1 MSIAAFQIPTSK
13 SGEPKKISWEV
24 FQRRYL
30 DKEDRFKYEWKD
42 GELIKTQR
50 TMNQSQQIIFIS
62 LTKLLRELSIS
73 SATLGELLPEVETWF
88 GPAWRRPDIAYFS
101 LDQIQKFKVEENQVP
116 QFVVE
121 VISNNDQ
128 LNKANEKLID
138 YRNAKVPIVWF
149 VYPKTREVHVYRGK
163 QMTICTGDDICS
175 AEPVIP
181 GFLIPASKVFE

>member
-1 MSIAAFQIPTSK
+1 MSLVAIQTSATKTIA
-13 SGEPKKISWEV
+13 PKKLTWEE
-24 FQRRYL
+24 FNRRYS
-30 DKEDRFKYEWKD
+30 DKEDRYKYEWVD
-42 GELIKTQR
+42 GEVVKTLR
-50 TMNQSQQIIFIS
+50 TMNQNQQFIY
-62 LTKLLRELSIS
+62 LKLNRLLRSLS
-73 SATLGELLPEVETWF
+73 APNPNLGELLSEVETWF

-101 LDQIQKFKVEENQVP
+101 LEQTELFGKENQVP
-116 QFVVE
+116 QFVIE

-128 LNKANEKLID
+128 INKASEKLID

-149 VYPKTREVHVYRGK
+149 VFPKTKEVHVYRGK

>member
-1 MSIAAFQIPTSK
+1 MSLVAIKETAPK
-13 SGEPKKISWEV
+13 SPLKKLTWEE
-24 FQRRYL
+24 FERRYSK
-30 DKEDRFKYEWKD
+30 KEDRYKYEWVS
-42 GELIKTQR
+42 GEVIKTLR
-50 TMNQSQQIIFIS
+50 TMNQLQLFI
-62 LTKLLRELSIS
+62 LDNLLNLLDGLRTANPNLGKLYSEIN
-73 SATLGELLPEVETWF
+73 AWF
-88 GPAWRRPDIAYFS
+88 GDAYRRPDIAYFTS
-101 LDQIQKFKVEENQVP
+101 QQVKASRDANQVP

-149 VYPKTREVHVYRGK
+149 VYPKIKEVHVYRGK

-181 GFLIPASKVFE
+181 GFLIAANAVFE